1 MDAMQRLNA
10 LEVALN
16 NEKNERE
23 FYLSHARRTRNPVGK
38 VMFNQI
44 ADDELEHYQ
53 RLNELH
59 EKWEKNKTWPETVPL
74 TVKQNNVKTLL
85 QNLIQKA
92 GAMPEADTDDLN
104 AIDVATKFEA
114 KGAELY
120 AELSTASSEPREKA
134 FFKLLSDMEREHYL
148 SLKDAEEYIKDPA
161 SWYTRK
167 EHHGLD
173 GA

>member
-1 MDAMQRLNA
+1 MND
-10 LEVALN
+10 
-16 NEKNERE
+16 
-23 FYLSHARRTRNPVGK
+23 
-38 VMFNQI
+38 
-44 ADDELEHYQ
+44 
-53 RLNELH
+53 LH
-59 EKWEKNKTWPETVPL
+59 KKWVENKTWPETVPL
-74 TVKQNNVKTLL
+74 TVKQSNVKTLL

-92 GAMPEADTDDLN
+92 GEMPEADIDDLN

-120 AELSTASSEPREKA
+120 AELSAASSEPREKA

-148 SLKDAEEYIKDPA
+148 SLKDTEEFIKDPA